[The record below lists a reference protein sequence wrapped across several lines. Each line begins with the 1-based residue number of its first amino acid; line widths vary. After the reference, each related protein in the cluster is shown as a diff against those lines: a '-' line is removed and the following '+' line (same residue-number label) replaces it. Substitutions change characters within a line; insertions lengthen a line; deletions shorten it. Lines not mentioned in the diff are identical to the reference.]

1 MVGEFG
7 LICPKISNAMKTKK
21 QMLNCAVYSQ
31 TTFSPHSK
39 NGWVKKT
46 KKKQNPLATPCWIN
60 IGQKTCWLK

>member
-39 NGWVKKT
+39 NGWVKNK
-46 KKKQNPLATPCWIN
+46 
-60 IGQKTCWLK
+60 